1 MVGLE
6 ETNMEDDY
14 FNWGKKGG
22 VGEEERVQFYES
34 FTLEGMEYSLYDCV
48 HLYRSGCR
56 ETDIGKLVEIYDTED
71 HEKKIKVVWFFR
83 PSDIH
88 NFLGDWKPR
97 RNEILLASGVG
108 QGLSNVNPLEAI
120 VQKCN
125 VVCASKDERNP
136 QPSEE
141 ELRMATYIFSHNFD
155 VGKRQILENFP
166 DEISGIKVECFFNKR
181 NNQQLFRLPK
191 FQTNL
196 RDPAGP
202 SNVPSKLELDEATAS
217 PVKNKLKE
225 SMVGPGEQ
233 GCASNEML
241 RLKPALD
248 GNGTQSARI
257 SHGQDKER
265 HKVRFVDQPHI
276 SASDCVAF
284 TKGDAS
290 RKKPDG
296 VAFTKG
302 DASRKKPDGVAFT
315 KGDASRKKPDIDKRS
330 WFKQPSWEVKLQRAQ
345 DAGHLVLLDNLDPS
359 YASSEVEALVWKAFR
374 EKVEA
379 KMIQYS
385 TFSTPQYGKA
395 FVIFKSRNTAERVIS
410 ELNSRCLVPENW
422 RPVIGIRRSLK
433 GPDKTARF
441 VGHLSIAKIRLQ
453 SQREAMRKAVS
464 TSHCSQPNSIEYD
477 MALEWC
483 LQQEKS
489 DACWKTL
496 YEKQVEEIREA
507 RRAIRNL

>member
-22 VGEEERVQFYES
+22 VGEVERVQFYES

-48 HLYRSGCR
+48 HFYRSGCC

-83 PSDIH
+83 PPDIH
-88 NFLGDWKPR
+88 NFLGDWKPC

-125 VVCASKDERNP
+125 VVCTSKDVRNP

-141 ELRMATYIFSHNFD
+141 ELRMASYIFSHNFD

-196 RDPAGP
+196 TDPAGP
-202 SNVPSKLELDEATAS
+202 SNVPSKLELDEAKAS
-217 PVKNKLKE
+217 PVKNKSKE
-225 SMVGPGEQ
+225 SMVGIGEQ

-241 RLKPALD
+241 RLKLALD

-284 TKGDAS
+284 TKGD
-290 RKKPDG
+290 
-296 VAFTKG
+296 T
-302 DASRKKPDGVAFT
+302 SRKKPDGVAFT

-330 WFKQPSWEVKLQRAQ
+330 WFKQPSWEEKLQRAQ

-395 FVIFKSRNTAERVIS
+395 FVIFKSKITADRVIS
-410 ELNSRCLVPENW
+410 ELNGRCLVSGNW

-441 VGHLSIAKIRLQ
+441 VGHLSIAKVRLQ
-453 SQREAMRKAVS
+453 SQREGMRNAVS
-464 TSHCSQPNSIEYD
+464 TSHCSQPNTIEYD

-489 DACWKTL
+489 DACWKNL
-496 YEKQVEEIREA
+496 YEKQMEEIREA
-507 RRAIRNL
+507 RKAITNL